1 MCGARFQN
9 QITLSD
15 LSGQDARAHGDD
27 PQSAVEAVRASL
39 SAKNVGT
46 RTRGPAAIWS
56 RYDRFGTQ
64 LPRDPGFEGLPADR
78 GRVDQ
83 GGRDAGPTTLGACAD
98 AIDYPEGARLTM
110 ARLRRKGRESA
121 PQHIL
126 SSSLRLLSYPALNV
140 IFRKAIET
148 QCERGKKGL
157 P

>member
-1 MCGARFQN
+1 
-9 QITLSD
+9 
-15 LSGQDARAHGDD
+15 
-27 PQSAVEAVRASL
+27 VRAFL

-64 LPRDPGFEGLPADR
+64 LPRFAEKLELEPGEIRGFDFFEGLPADR